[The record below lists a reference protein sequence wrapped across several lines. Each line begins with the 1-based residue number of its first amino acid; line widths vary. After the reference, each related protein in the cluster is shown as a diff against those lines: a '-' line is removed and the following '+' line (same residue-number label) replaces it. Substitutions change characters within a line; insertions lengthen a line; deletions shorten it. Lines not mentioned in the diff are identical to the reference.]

1 MSKHTVDEFTQDK
14 IFENGGHGAFDRLVH
29 IGEENLRVEYEQGR
43 ITGSDYAQAH
53 TALLQIC
60 YQIAAQ
66 YILQSD
72 QTEGQTYLL
81 KAQKEL
87 AKAQAEQAKAQ
98 TELAKKQLEIAEE
111 QLKQAKLQNL
121 LVKQKIITE
130 QAQTRDYVD
139 KLYGPDDELYNI
151 SSEVLS
157 KPIFDV
163 DGKPNQ
169 PIIDKTCQPFVKV
182 TGVLGKQKQQI
193 DKSMWATERDAEFK
207 WAKLSV
213 LDVFNTMEQ
222 SETVG
227 PQYFGLNASNAITT
241 LNKCRVGLGIPPI
254 TTTINGQDSTQL
266 DSDAL
271 TNIPYSQRMDKW
283 FPKAGSA
290 ENPAANTGNDDSA
303 DDNDE

>member
-72 QTEGQTYLL
+72 QTEGQTDLL

-157 KPIFDV
+157 KPIFTV
-163 DGKPNQ
+163 NGKPNQ
-169 PIIDKTCQPFVKV
+169 PIINKTCQPFVEV

-271 TNIPYSQRMDKW
+271 GSIPYSQRMDKW

-290 ENPAANTGNDDSA
+290 ENPAANTGNDDA

>member
-1 MSKHTVDEFTQDK
+1 M
-14 IFENGGHGAFDRLVH
+14 
-29 IGEENLRVEYEQGR
+29 
-43 ITGSDYAQAH
+43 
-53 TALLQIC
+53 
-60 YQIAAQ
+60 
-66 YILQSD
+66 
-72 QTEGQTYLL
+72 L

-139 KLYGPDDELYNI
+139 KLYGPDDDLYNI

-157 KPIFDV
+157 KPIFTV
-163 DGKPNQ
+163 DGNPNQ
-169 PIIDKTCQPFVKV
+169 PIINKICQPFVKV
-182 TGVLGKQKQQI
+182 TGLLGKQKEQI
-193 DKSMWATERDAEFK
+193 DKSMWATERDAELK

-266 DSDAL
+266 NSDAL
-271 TNIPYSQRMDKW
+271 TSIPYSQRMDKW

-290 ENPAANTGNDDSA
+290 ENPASNTGNDD
-303 DDNDE
+303 DD

>member
-72 QTEGQTYLL
+72 QTEGNTDLL

-98 TELAKKQLEIAEE
+98 TELAKKRLEIAEE
-111 QLKQAKLQNL
+111 ELKQAKLQNL

-157 KPIFDV
+157 KPIFTV
-163 DGKPNQ
+163 DGNPNQ
-169 PIIDKTCQPFVKV
+169 PIIKKTCQPFVKV
-182 TGVLGKQKQQI
+182 TGFIGKQKQQI
-193 DKSMWATERDAEFK
+193 DKSMWATERDAELK

-266 DSDAL
+266 NSDAL
-271 TNIPYSQRMDKW
+271 SSIPYSQRMDKW

-290 ENPAANTGNDDSA
+290 ENPAANTGNDD
-303 DDNDE
+303 DD

>member
-72 QTEGQTYLL
+72 QTEGQTDLL

-139 KLYGPDDELYNI
+139 KLYGPDDDLYNI

-157 KPIFDV
+157 KPIFTV
-163 DGKPNQ
+163 DGNPNQ
-169 PIIDKTCQPFVKV
+169 PIINRICQPFVKV
-182 TGVLGKQKQQI
+182 TGLLGKQKEQI
-193 DKSMWATERDAEFK
+193 DKSMWATERDAELK

-266 DSDAL
+266 NSDAL
-271 TNIPYSQRMDKW
+271 TSIPYSQRMDKW

-290 ENPAANTGNDDSA
+290 ENPASNTGNDD
-303 DDNDE
+303 DD

>member
-14 IFENGGHGAFDRLVH
+14 IFENGGYGAFDRLVH

-157 KPIFDV
+157 KPIFTV
-163 DGKPNQ
+163 DGNPNQ

-182 TGVLGKQKQQI
+182 TGVIGKQKQQI

-290 ENPAANTGNDDSA
+290 ENPAANTGNDDTN
-303 DDNDE
+303 DDE

>member
-72 QTEGQTYLL
+72 QTEGQTDLL

-157 KPIFDV
+157 KPIFTV
-163 DGKPNQ
+163 DGNPNQ
-169 PIIDKTCQPFVKV
+169 PIINRICQPFVKV
-182 TGVLGKQKQQI
+182 TGLLGKQKEQI
-193 DKSMWATERDAEFK
+193 DKSMWATERDAELK

-271 TNIPYSQRMDKW
+271 GSIPYSQRMDKW
-283 FPKAGSA
+283 FPKAGSS
-290 ENPAANTGNDDSA
+290 ENPAANTGNDD
-303 DDNDE
+303 DD

>member
-72 QTEGQTYLL
+72 QTEGQTDLL

-157 KPIFDV
+157 KPIFTV
-163 DGKPNQ
+163 DGNPNQ
-169 PIIDKTCQPFVKV
+169 PIINRVCQPFVKV
-182 TGVLGKQKQQI
+182 TGVLGKQKEQI
-193 DKSMWATERDAEFK
+193 DKSMWATERDAELK

-241 LNKCRVGLGIPPI
+241 LNKCRTGLGIPPI

-266 DSDAL
+266 DSGAL
-271 TNIPYSQRMDKW
+271 SGIPYSQRMDKW

-290 ENPAANTGNDDSA
+290 ENPAADTGNDDS
-303 DDNDE
+303 DDD

>member
-1 MSKHTVDEFTQDK
+1 MGKHTVDEFTQDK

-29 IGEENLRVEYEQGR
+29 IGEENLRVEYDQGR

-87 AKAQAEQAKAQ
+87 AMAQAEQAKAQ

-157 KPIFDV
+157 KPIFDIG
-163 DGKPNQ
+163 GKPNQ
-169 PIIDKTCQPFVKV
+169 PIIDKVCQPFVKV
-182 TGVLGKQKQQI
+182 TGVLGKQKEQI

-271 TNIPYSQRMDKW
+271 TSIPYSQRMDKW

-303 DDNDE
+303 DDDE

>member
-72 QTEGQTYLL
+72 QTEGQTDLL

-139 KLYGPDDELYNI
+139 KLYGPDDDLYNI

-157 KPIFDV
+157 KPIFTV
-163 DGKPNQ
+163 DGNPNQ
-169 PIIDKTCQPFVKV
+169 PIINKICQPFVKV
-182 TGVLGKQKQQI
+182 TGLLGKQKEQI
-193 DKSMWATERDAEFK
+193 DKSMWATERDAELK

-266 DSDAL
+266 NSDAL
-271 TNIPYSQRMDKW
+271 TSIPYSQRMDKW

-290 ENPAANTGNDDSA
+290 ENPASNTGNDD
-303 DDNDE
+303 DDD

>member
-72 QTEGQTYLL
+72 QTEGQTDLL

-139 KLYGPDDELYNI
+139 KLYGPDDDLYNI

-157 KPIFDV
+157 KPIFTV
-163 DGKPNQ
+163 DGNPNQ
-169 PIIDKTCQPFVKV
+169 PIINKICQPFVKV
-182 TGVLGKQKQQI
+182 TGLLGKQKEQI
-193 DKSMWATERDAEFK
+193 DKSMWATERDAELK

-266 DSDAL
+266 NSDAL
-271 TNIPYSQRMDKW
+271 TSIPYSQRMDKW

-290 ENPAANTGNDDSA
+290 ENPASNTGNDD
-303 DDNDE
+303 DD

>member
-98 TELAKKQLEIAEE
+98 TELAKKRLEIAEE
-111 QLKQAKLQNL
+111 ELKQAKLQNL

-157 KPIFDV
+157 KPIFTV
-163 DGKPNQ
+163 NGKPNQ
-169 PIIDKTCQPFVKV
+169 PIINKTCQPFVEV
-182 TGVLGKQKQQI
+182 TGYLGKQKQQI

-271 TNIPYSQRMDKW
+271 GSIPYSQRMDKW

-290 ENPAANTGNDDSA
+290 ENPAANTGNDDTN
-303 DDNDE
+303 DDDE

>member
-1 MSKHTVDEFTQDK
+1 MGKHTVDEFTQDK
-14 IFENGGHGAFDRLVH
+14 IFESGGYGAFDRLVH

-139 KLYGPDDELYNI
+139 KLYGPDDELYSI

-169 PIIDKTCQPFVKV
+169 PIINKTCQPFVKV

-271 TNIPYSQRMDKW
+271 GSIPYSQRMDKW

-290 ENPAANTGNDDSA
+290 ENPAANTGNDDT
-303 DDNDE
+303 DDDE

>member
-72 QTEGQTYLL
+72 QTEGQTDLL
-81 KAQKEL
+81 RAQKEL

-139 KLYGPDDELYNI
+139 KLYGPDDELYSI

-163 DGKPNQ
+163 NGKPNQ

-182 TGVLGKQKQQI
+182 TGVLGKQKEQI
-193 DKSMWATERDAEFK
+193 DKSMWSTERDAELK

-271 TNIPYSQRMDKW
+271 GSIPYSQRMDKW

-290 ENPAANTGNDDSA
+290 ENPAANTGNDDT

>member
-14 IFENGGHGAFDRLVH
+14 IFETAGYGAFDRLVH
-29 IGEENLRVEYEQGR
+29 IGEENLMVEYEQGR

-163 DGKPNQ
+163 DGKHNQ

-182 TGVLGKQKQQI
+182 TGYIGKQKQQI

-271 TNIPYSQRMDKW
+271 TSIPYSQRMDKW

-290 ENPAANTGNDDSA
+290 ENPAANTGNDDT
-303 DDNDE
+303 DDDE

>member
-72 QTEGQTYLL
+72 QTEGQTDLL
-81 KAQKEL
+81 RAQKEL

-139 KLYGPDDELYNI
+139 KLYGPDDELYSI

-157 KPIFDV
+157 KPIFTV
-163 DGKPNQ
+163 DGNPNQ
-169 PIIDKTCQPFVKV
+169 PIIDKVCQPFVKV

-193 DKSMWATERDAEFK
+193 DKSMWATERDAELK

-271 TNIPYSQRMDKW
+271 GSIPYSQRMDKW

-290 ENPAANTGNDDSA
+290 ENPAANTGNDDST
-303 DDNDE
+303 DDK

>member
-14 IFENGGHGAFDRLVH
+14 IFENGGYGAFDRLVH

-81 KAQKEL
+81 KANKEL
-87 AKAQAEQAKAQ
+87 AMAQAEQAKAQ
-98 TELAKKQLEIAEE
+98 TELTKKKLEIAKEE
-111 QLKQAKLQNL
+111 LKQAKLQNL

-157 KPIFDV
+157 KPIFTV
-163 DGKPNQ
+163 NGKPNQ
-169 PIIDKTCQPFVKV
+169 PIINKPCQPFVEV
-182 TGVLGKQKQQI
+182 TGFLGKQKQQM

-227 PQYFGLNASNAITT
+227 PQYFGLNASNAIST

-303 DDNDE
+303 DDDE

>member
-29 IGEENLRVEYEQGR
+29 IGEENLRVEYDQGR

-72 QTEGQTYLL
+72 QTEGQTDLL

-139 KLYGPDDELYNI
+139 KLYGPDDDLYNI

-157 KPIFDV
+157 KPIFTV
-163 DGKPNQ
+163 DGNPNQ
-169 PIIDKTCQPFVKV
+169 PIINKICQPFVKV
-182 TGVLGKQKQQI
+182 TGLLGKQKEQI
-193 DKSMWATERDAEFK
+193 DKSMWATERDAELK

-266 DSDAL
+266 NSDAL
-271 TNIPYSQRMDKW
+271 TSIPYSQRMDKW

-290 ENPAANTGNDDSA
+290 ENPASNTGNDD
-303 DDNDE
+303 DD

>member
-1 MSKHTVDEFTQDK
+1 MTLSIDRFTQDK
-14 IFENGGHGAFDRLVH
+14 LFENGGQGAFDRLVH
-29 IGEENLRVEYEQGR
+29 IGEENLRVEYDQGR

-60 YQIAAQ
+60 YQVAAQ
-66 YILQSD
+66 FLLQSD
-72 QTEGQTYLL
+72 QTDSQTELI

-98 TELAKKQLEIAEE
+98 TDLAKKQLEIAEE

-139 KLYGPDDELYNI
+139 KLYGPDDDLYKI
-151 SSEVLS
+151 SSEVLV
-157 KPIFDV
+157 KPIFDI
-163 DGKPNQ
+163 GGEPNQ
-169 PIIDKTCQPFVKV
+169 PIIDKVCQPFVKV

-193 DKSMWATERDAEFK
+193 DKSMWATERDAELK

-241 LNKCRVGLGIPPI
+241 LNKCRTGLGIPPI

-271 TNIPYSQRMDKW
+271 GSIPYSQRMDKW

-303 DDNDE
+303 DDE

>member
-72 QTEGQTYLL
+72 QTEGQTDLL

-157 KPIFDV
+157 KPIFTV
-163 DGKPNQ
+163 DGNPNQ
-169 PIIDKTCQPFVKV
+169 PIINRVCQPFVKV
-182 TGVLGKQKQQI
+182 TGVLGKQKEQI
-193 DKSMWATERDAEFK
+193 DKSMWATERDAELK

-241 LNKCRVGLGIPPI
+241 LNKCRTGLGIPPI

-266 DSDAL
+266 DSNAL
-271 TNIPYSQRMDKW
+271 GSIPYSQRMDKW
-283 FPKAGSA
+283 FPKAGSS
-290 ENPAANTGNDDSA
+290 ENPAANTGNDD
-303 DDNDE
+303 DDE